1 MIIILSN
8 YPTSHQPM
16 TSAWWWDR
24 KDKQTD
30 GHALLWRWTRTFP
43 LSTYTG
49 RAPETMRERDFRPFS
64 GRQNNKNGY
73 HPAKKFIWKQAWSET
88 PVPLSV
94 LFPFDV
100 KDTLS
105 SFSFSPSLMTP
116 NIGASSAIVKSMI
129 SVKGGRVRKGWRL
142 EENLTLIVSLR
153 SFLCLYF
160 LEI

>member
-1 MIIILSN
+1 
-8 YPTSHQPM
+8 
-16 TSAWWWDR
+16 
-24 KDKQTD
+24 
-30 GHALLWRWTRTFP
+30 
-43 LSTYTG
+43 
-49 RAPETMRERDFRPFS
+49 MRERDFRPFS

-129 SVKGGRVRKGWRL
+129 SVKGGKGEEGLEAGGKSNADRL
-142 EENLTLIVSLR
+142 AEEFSLFVFPRNLVINRLPQKHE
-153 SFLCLYF
+153 FL
-160 LEI
+160 